1 LRYAGSNVRVAL
13 ENAVNE
19 DQRMGRWWVA
29 DRYDVRRTD
38 EGSRCI
44 VSPYDWPT
52 ASASSRWETYRP
64 LISHPHLFLEFARL
78 ADRIDGPPPPEVD
91 LESDRPKMNLNG
103 FPETDNNTEIA
114 LSWAEKY
121 GVLGLEGGRDDPD
134 PLGGEEDTVRAFC
147 EEADWA
153 YDTLTLYEAATDPH
167 EVDVYLIVTHADA
180 PHEID
185 HILSDR
191 EYARRYALK
200 EVMRYVELHVGK
212 YCFPALFRD
221 GDSVVQGWSFDS
233 LLGAMW
239 LQMMWLVTSKD
250 VPRRCA
256 GPGCN
261 RIVSYAQPQ
270 QPQEWR
276 DQSIDPWKKNDRS
289 RGYRTRKD
297 KKFCSHN
304 CRVKNW
310 QHKQKRKNRA

>member
-1 LRYAGSNVRVAL
+1 MRYAGSNVRVAL

-38 EGSRCI
+38 EDSRCI
-44 VSPYDWPT
+44 VSPYDWPIGG
-52 ASASSRWETYRP
+52 SSSRWETYRP

-78 ADRIDGPPPPEVD
+78 ADRIDGPPPSEVH
-91 LESDRPKMNLNG
+91 LKSDRPKLNVSV

-121 GVLGLEGGRDDPD
+121 GVLGLEGRRNDPD
-134 PLGGEEDTVRAFC
+134 PLGGEKDTVRAFC

-153 YDTLTLYEAATDPH
+153 YETLTLYEAATDPH
-167 EVDVYLIVTHADA
+167 EVDVYLIARSADA
-180 PHEID
+180 PQELD

-191 EYARRYALK
+191 EYARWYALK
-200 EVMRYVELHVGK
+200 EVMLDVELHVGK
-212 YCFPALFRD
+212 YCSPALYHD
-221 GDSVVQGWSFDS
+221 GDRVIQGWTFDS

-261 RIVSYAQPQ
+261 RIINYAQPQ
-270 QPQEWR
+270 EPWEWNT
-276 DQSIDPWKKNDRS
+276 QSIDPWKKNDRS

-297 KKFCSHN
+297 KKFCSDN

-310 QHKQKRKNRA
+310 QRKRKGRA